1 VDSNISL
8 PMMTKLAYDV
18 DDAVLWK
25 IIIIWKS
32 WSSFYLNQLDIELAI
47 WENKEYFSPDNTI

>member
-1 VDSNISL
+1 VAVDSNISL

-25 IIIIWKS
+25 IIII
-32 WSSFYLNQLDIELAI
+32 
-47 WENKEYFSPDNTI
+47 